1 MSSDFFLHIVYKFL
15 IDSAALKWCCTQQS
29 GINVTNRIRGTENEM
44 KQSILKSMIT
54 AGFAFVVMGVGSA
67 QAGPLMDRIEA
78 GEPIRI
84 GFANEIPFAYPG
96 EDGSPKGFVNA
107 YTLGV
112 LEKMGYENIE
122 PVQTEWGGLI
132 PGLNAGRFDI
142 VTGGMNILA
151 SRCENIAF
159 SEPIARIGDAFI
171 VAPGNPMNIG
181 NYEDI
186 AENDAT
192 MVTGAG
198 YSNIEAAK
206 AAGVPDGN
214 IMQVPGPTEILA
226 SVRAERADA
235 GAGTYF
241 TMKQLADSSNGAV
254 EVTDPDAMPEETMNW
269 AGIGFHKD
277 DQDFLERF
285 NEAQKEYLGSE
296 EMLEAVAEYG
306 YDEGSL
312 PGDRTTEWV
321 CANR

>member
-1 MSSDFFLHIVYKFL
+1 MKNTIFKGLATL
-15 IDSAALKWCCTQQS
+15 GMAAL
-29 GINVTNRIRGTENEM
+29 
-44 KQSILKSMIT
+44 
-54 AGFAFVVMGVGSA
+54 AFGFAGSA
-67 QAGPLMDRIEA
+67 NAQSLLERAEK

-84 GFANEIPFAYPG
+84 GFANEVPFAYPG

-107 YTLGV
+107 YTIGV
-112 LEKMGYENIE
+112 LKTMGFENIE

-132 PGLNAGRFDI
+132 PGLNANRCDI

-159 SEPIARIGDAFI
+159 SEPMAKVGDGFI
-171 VAPGNPMNIG
+171 VAPGNPKKISD
-181 NYEDI
+181 Y
-186 AENDAT
+186 ASLVANDAV

-206 AAGVPDGN
+206 EAGVPEAN

-226 SVRAERADA
+226 AVRAGRADA

-254 EVTDPDAMPEETMNW
+254 EASDPNAMPEDSFNW
-269 AGIGFHKD
+269 AGIGFRKAD
-277 DQDFLERF
+277 KAFLDKF
-285 NEAQKEYLGSE
+285 NEAQAKYLGSE
-296 EMLEAVAEYG
+296 EMLAAVAEYG
-306 YDEGSL
+306 YGEGSL
-312 PGDRTTEWV
+312 PGDKTTEWV

>member
-1 MSSDFFLHIVYKFL
+1 MRRAFMKGMAAFGI
-15 IDSAALKWCCTQQS
+15 AALS
-29 GINVTNRIRGTENEM
+29 LG
-44 KQSILKSMIT
+44 SL
-54 AGFAFVVMGVGSA
+54 AGSA
-67 QAGPLMDRIEA
+67 SAQSLLERAEK

-96 EDGSPKGFVNA
+96 DDGSPKGFVNVHA
-107 YTLGV
+107 IAV
-112 LEKMGYENIE
+112 LQKMGYDKIE

-159 SEPIARIGDAFI
+159 SEPMAKIGDGFI
-171 VAPGNPMNIG
+171 VAPGNPKGIG
-181 NYEDI
+181 NYEDL
-186 AENDAT
+186 AKSGAV

-206 AAGVPDGN
+206 AAGVAEAN

-226 SVRAERADA
+226 AIRAGRADA

-254 EVTDPDAMPEETMNW
+254 EVTDPNAMPEESFNW
-269 AGIGFHKD
+269 AGIGFRKA
-277 DQDFLERF
+277 DQDFLDKF
-285 NEAQKEYLGSE
+285 NAAQAEYLGSE
-296 EMLEAVAEYG
+296 EMLKSVAEYG
-306 YDEGSL
+306 YGEATL
-312 PGDRTTEWV
+312 PGDKTTEWV

>member
-1 MSSDFFLHIVYKFL
+1 MTRALLKTMLTGI
-15 IDSAALKWCCTQQS
+15 AALT
-29 GINVTNRIRGTENEM
+29 
-44 KQSILKSMIT
+44 
-54 AGFAFVVMGVGSA
+54 MGASLA
-67 QAGPLMDRIEA
+67 NAGPLMDRIEA

-107 YTLGV
+107 HALGV
-112 LEKMGYENIE
+112 LEKMGYTNIE

-159 SEPIARIGDAFI
+159 SEPMARIGDAFI
-171 VAPGNPMNIG
+171 VAPGNPKNIG
-181 NYEDI
+181 NYESLV
-186 AENDAT
+186 ENEAV

-206 AAGVPDGN
+206 AAGVNESN

-226 SVRAERADA
+226 AVRAGRADA

-241 TMKQLADSSNGAV
+241 TVKQLADSSGGAA
-254 EVTDPDAMPEETMNW
+254 EVTDPEAMPEEGFNW
-269 AGIGFHKD
+269 AGIGFRKD
-277 DQDFLERF
+277 DQDFVDKF
-285 NEAQKEYLGSE
+285 NAAQAEYLGSE
-296 EMLEAVAEYG
+296 EMLKAVAEYG
-306 YDEGSL
+306 YGEGSL
-312 PGDRTTEWV
+312 PGDKTTEWV

>member
-1 MSSDFFLHIVYKFL
+1 MKTALLKTMLTGV
-15 IDSAALKWCCTQQS
+15 AAL
-29 GINVTNRIRGTENEM
+29 
-44 KQSILKSMIT
+44 
-54 AGFAFVVMGVGSA
+54 AMGAAVA

-107 YTLGV
+107 HALGV
-112 LEKMGYENIE
+112 LEKMGYTNIE

-159 SEPIARIGDAFI
+159 SEPMARIGDAFI
-171 VAPGNPMNIG
+171 VAPGNPKNIG
-181 NYEDI
+181 NYESLV
-186 AENDAT
+186 ENDAI

-206 AAGVPDGN
+206 AAGVDESD

-226 SVRAERADA
+226 AVRAGRADA

-241 TMKQLADSSNGAV
+241 TVKQLADSSEGAV
-254 EVTDPDAMPEETMNW
+254 EVTDPEAMPEEAFNW
-269 AGIGFHKD
+269 AGIGFRKD
-277 DQDFLERF
+277 DQDFVDKF
-285 NEAQKEYLGSE
+285 NAAQAEYLGSE
-296 EMLEAVAEYG
+296 EMLNAVAEYG
-306 YDEGSL
+306 YGEGSL

>member
-1 MSSDFFLHIVYKFL
+1 M
-15 IDSAALKWCCTQQS
+15 AALAIGSMAASAGAQS
-29 GINVTNRIRGTENEM
+29 LLEKAE
-44 KQSILKSMIT
+44 K
-54 AGFAFVVMGVGSA
+54 
-67 QAGPLMDRIEA
+67 

-96 EDGSPKGFVNA
+96 DDGSPKGFVNGF
-107 YTLGV
+107 TIGV
-112 LEKMGYENIE
+112 LKKMGYEKIE

-132 PGLNAGRFDI
+132 PGLNANRFDI

-159 SEPIARIGDAFI
+159 SEPMAKVGDGFI
-171 VAPGNPMNIG
+171 VAPGNPKGIG
-181 NYEDI
+181 DYASLMKDGAI
-186 AENDAT
+186 

-206 AAGVPDGN
+206 AAGVPEAN

-226 SVRAERADA
+226 AVKAGRADA

-241 TMKQLADSSNGAV
+241 TMKQLADSSGGAV
-254 EVTDPDAMPEETMNW
+254 EATDPNAMPEDSFNW
-269 AGIGFHKD
+269 AGIGFRKA
-277 DQDFLERF
+277 DQDFLDKF
-285 NEAQKEYLGSE
+285 NAAMKEYIGSE
-296 EMLEAVAEYG
+296 EMLAVVAEYG
-306 YDEGSL
+306 YGEGSL

>member
-1 MSSDFFLHIVYKFL
+1 
-15 IDSAALKWCCTQQS
+15 
-29 GINVTNRIRGTENEM
+29 M
-44 KQSILKSMIT
+44 KRAILMGVAMLGMAVLTVGST
-54 AGFAFVVMGVGSA
+54 AGSASA
-67 QAGPLMDRIEA
+67 QSLLERAEG

-84 GFANEIPFAYPG
+84 GFANEIPFAYPA
-96 EDGSPKGFVNA
+96 EDGSPRGFVNVFTIA
-107 YTLGV
+107 V

-132 PGLNAGRFDI
+132 PGLNANRFDI

-159 SEPIARIGDAFI
+159 SEPMAKVGDGFI
-171 VAPGNPMNIG
+171 VAPGNPKGIG
-181 NYEDI
+181 NYESV
-186 AENDAT
+186 AESGAI

-206 AAGVPDGN
+206 AAGVAEAN

-226 SVRAERADA
+226 AVRAGRADA

-241 TMKQLADSSNGAV
+241 TMKQLADSSGGAV
-254 EVTDPDAMPEETMNW
+254 EVTDPDAMPEESFNW
-269 AGIGFHKD
+269 AGIGFRKA
-277 DQDFLERF
+277 DQDFLDKF
-285 NEAQKEYLGSE
+285 NAAQAEYIGSE
-296 EMLEAVAEYG
+296 EMLAAVAEYG
-306 YDEGSL
+306 YGEGSL

>member
-1 MSSDFFLHIVYKFL
+1 MKS
-15 IDSAALKWCCTQQS
+15 
-29 GINVTNRIRGTENEM
+29 EM
-44 KQSILKSMIT
+44 LKSMLV
-54 AGFAFVVMGVGSA
+54 AGIGVLALGA
-67 QAGPLMDRIEA
+67 VAANAGPLTDRIEA

-96 EDGSPKGFVNA
+96 EDGSPKGFVNVF
-107 YTLGV
+107 TLGV
-112 LEKMGYENIE
+112 LKKMGYDKIE

-159 SEPIARIGDAFI
+159 SEPMVKVGDAFI
-171 VAPGNPMNIG
+171 VAPGNPKKIG
-181 NYEDI
+181 DYKSLTDSG
-186 AENDAT
+186 AV

-206 AAGVPDGN
+206 AAGVTEAN

-226 SVRAERADA
+226 AVKAGRADA

-241 TMKQLADSSNGAV
+241 TMKQLADSSGGTV
-254 EVTDPDAMPEETMNW
+254 EATDPNAMPEESFNW
-269 AGIGFHKD
+269 AGIGFRKD
-277 DQDFLERF
+277 DQDFLDKF
-285 NEAQKEYLGSE
+285 NAAMKEYLGSE
-296 EMLEAVAEYG
+296 EMLKAVAEYG
-306 YDEGSL
+306 YDEASL
-312 PGDRTTEWV
+312 PGDKTTEWV

>member
-1 MSSDFFLHIVYKFL
+1 MK
-15 IDSAALKWCCTQQS
+15 SAIFKGLATL
-29 GINVTNRIRGTENEM
+29 GM
-44 KQSILKSMIT
+44 AMF
-54 AGFAFVVMGVGSA
+54 AFGFAGSA
-67 QAGPLMDRIEA
+67 NAQSLLERAEK

-96 EDGSPKGFVNA
+96 DDGSPKGFVNA
-107 YTLGV
+107 FTIGV
-112 LEKMGYENIE
+112 LKKMGFENIE

-132 PGLNAGRFDI
+132 PGLNANRFDI

-159 SEPIARIGDAFI
+159 SEPMAKVGDGFI
-171 VAPGNPMNIG
+171 VAPGNPKNIG
-181 NYEDI
+181 DYASLVEGGSV
-186 AENDAT
+186 

-206 AAGVPDGN
+206 AAGVPEAN

-226 SVRAERADA
+226 AVRAGRADA

-254 EVTDPDAMPEETMNW
+254 EASDPDAMPEDSFNW
-269 AGIGFHKD
+269 AGIGFRKAD
-277 DQDFLERF
+277 EAFLAKF
-285 NEAQKEYLGSE
+285 NAAQAEYIGSE
-296 EMLEAVAEYG
+296 EMLAAVAEYG
-306 YDEGSL
+306 YGKGSL
-312 PGDRTTEWV
+312 PGDKTTEWV